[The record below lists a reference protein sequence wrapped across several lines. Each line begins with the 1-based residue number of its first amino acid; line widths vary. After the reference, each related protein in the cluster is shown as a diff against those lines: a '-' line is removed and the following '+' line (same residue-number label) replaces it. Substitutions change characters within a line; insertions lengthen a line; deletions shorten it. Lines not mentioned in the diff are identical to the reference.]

1 MMPVA
6 PSRMVWRVMRCPSK
20 RGISSLCCSR
30 ACSACWVGE
39 ASRHL
44 ILIWCISRLFG
55 CMSLGFIARGY
66 GLAAPSA
73 RLSRATLLAL
83 LADQIWYVF
92 VGFRLGRDC
101 WVRVTM
107 IAYGLLN
114 FRHCYALR
122 LDGKSQVGIIPSC
135 VSSEGRIMSCCDDDG
150 VLHRSRGDSKLPT
163 TR

>member
-1 MMPVA
+1 M
-6 PSRMVWRVMRCPSK
+6 
-20 RGISSLCCSR
+20 
-30 ACSACWVGE
+30 
-39 ASRHL
+39 
-44 ILIWCISRLFG
+44 
-55 CMSLGFIARGY
+55 
-66 GLAAPSA
+66 
-73 RLSRATLLAL
+73 
-83 LADQIWYVF
+83 F